1 MSSSYEKIL
10 LEILKSEV
18 VPAAGC
24 TEPVAVAYSCAA
36 ARKEIEGQVKSLDI
50 WVDPGLYKNGLRVGI
65 PGIKTRGLYM
75 AAALGI
81 LSGDPQKGLCVLEGL
96 KEEDELKALE
106 LVAKG
111 VIRINIKHNVTRLYI
126 ETVLNTDQGQV
137 RVLTL
142 DRHLNVVS
150 IEKGRDLAK
159 ISLDVLPISKNEKII
174 QKFTLNELA
183 RFADEV
189 PLDELGF
196 LEEGVE
202 MNKRAAKEGYKL
214 AGSMCSTIHGL
225 IEKGIMG
232 DDVINNVQKL
242 CAAASEARMS
252 GCMLPVMSTAGS
264 GNHGITVFLT
274 NAAVADKI
282 GSPRERLLR
291 ALALS
296 NLITIYVKSFT
307 GPLSAMC
314 GCGVAAGTGASAGI
328 VYQMGGNTE
337 QMFGAM
343 LNMIGSIAGLICD
356 GGKEGCAYKLAL
368 SGGWA
373 VESALFSMQGA
384 VIHHNN
390 GILASDFYQ
399 LFKNLGHVCGPGMS
413 HTNKAILDVMA
424 GEN

>member
-1 MSSSYEKIL
+1 MSSSNEKIF

-24 TEPVAVAYSCAA
+24 TEPVAVAYSCAT
-36 ARKEIEGQVKSLDI
+36 ARQEIEGQVKSLDI

-81 LSGDPQKGLCVLEGL
+81 LSGDTKKGLCVIEGL
-96 KEEDELKALE
+96 KEEDELKAQE
-106 LVAKG
+106 LVEKG
-111 VIRINIKHNVTRLYI
+111 VIRINIKHDVARLYI
-126 ETVLNTDQGQV
+126 ETVLTTDQGQV

-150 IEKGRDLAK
+150 LEKGRELSK
-159 ISLDVLPISKNEKII
+159 NSLDILPVSKAEKII
-174 QKFTLNELA
+174 QKFTLNELVE
-183 RFADEV
+183 FAEEV
-189 PLDELGF
+189 PLEELGF

-202 MNKRAAKEGYKL
+202 MNKRAAKEGYKI
-214 AGSMCSTIHGL
+214 AGSMCNTIHGL
-225 IEKGIMG
+225 IEKGIMA

-242 CAAASEARMS
+242 CAAAAEARMS

-282 GSPRERLLR
+282 GSTREKLLR

-296 NLITIYVKSFT
+296 NLITVYVKSFT

-390 GILASDFYQ
+390 GILAPDFYQ

-413 HTNKAILDVMA
+413 HTNKAILDVMS